1 MKTVLTK
8 RDLYNRMDRL
18 LADPHRPISIKLLS
32 DLAGLSDFTIKMVF
46 QSKKI
51 PMSETTQIRMSKALL
66 RLQNGEIEIIEN
78 RDRTREVRYV
88 KNPRLRIKRSYGL
101 TVVDGEIKLKIGLK
115 NRTDYSEPTFE
126 ELMKG

>member
-18 LADPHRPISIKLLS
+18 LADPVRPISIKLLS

-46 QSKKI
+46 QLKKM

-66 RLQNGEIEIIEN
+66 SLQNGEIEIVQN
-78 RDRTREVRYV
+78 RDLTREVRYV
-88 KNPRLRIKRSYGL
+88 KNPRPRIKRSYGL

-115 NRTDYSEPTFE
+115 NRADYSEPTFE

>member
-18 LADPHRPISIKLLS
+18 LADPVRPISIKLLA

-46 QSKKI
+46 QLKKM

-66 RLQNGEIEIIEN
+66 RLQNGEIEIVQH
-78 RDRTREVRYV
+78 RDLTREVRYV
-88 KNPRLRIKRSYGL
+88 KNPRPRIRRSYGL
-101 TVVDGEIKLKIGLK
+101 TVVDGEIKLKIGLR
-115 NRTDYSEPTFE
+115 NRSDYSKPTFE

>member
-18 LADPHRPISIKLLS
+18 LADPVRPISIKLLS

-46 QSKKI
+46 QLKKM

-66 RLQNGEIEIIEN
+66 RLQNGEIEIVQH
-78 RDRTREVRYV
+78 RDLTREVRYV
-88 KNPRLRIKRSYGL
+88 KNPRPRIKRSYGL

-115 NRTDYSEPTFE
+115 NRADYSEPTFE

>member
-32 DLAGLSDFTIKMVF
+32 DLAGISDFTIKMVF

>member
-18 LADPHRPISIKLLS
+18 LANPHRPISIKLLS